1 LLEQLVDQGGFSVV
15 NVGNDGD
22 VSDCAL
28 FHNFSTFHEE
38 GFGPGLGKKRGTLNE
53 SRWKGKE
60 KTKKTA
66 R

>member
-38 GFGPGLGKKRGTLNE
+38 GFGPGLGKKE
-53 SRWKGKE
+53 
-60 KTKKTA
+60 A
-66 R
+66 P